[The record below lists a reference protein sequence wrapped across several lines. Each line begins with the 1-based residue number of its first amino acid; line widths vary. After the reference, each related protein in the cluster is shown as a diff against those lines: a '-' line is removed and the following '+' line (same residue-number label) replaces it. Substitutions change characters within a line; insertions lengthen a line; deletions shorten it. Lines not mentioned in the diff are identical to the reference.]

1 MKNQGIYDH
10 GSNGREV
17 ADRAL
22 LRMSLSSTASA
33 GLMDLGDLQNV
44 WNRKDNLSD
53 LDADIARQIKA
64 KYEMNKWLTYLDIE
78 LEDEFMEKYFH
89 NAVKAHRKFFV
100 LIVVIFLA
108 FLGLMFTDV
117 GFNLAYVV
125 IDLFCVFVA
134 ILGYYATTRP
144 NFRDYHLKMM
154 GAIVVTEM
162 AGVGATRFFADMEED
177 LPSYL
182 SPADAR
188 YFHIMEFFAYY
199 CIFMSMRFPFK
210 IACKIFAVV
219 ALMYIVKIACFPIIT
234 YLDMIENILIMAIV
248 VGPIASAGYANEL
261 RYRNQDARRAGILKH
276 TEEVVKEKGITEK
289 LLLNILPNQIAK
301 RLMEGEE
308 VISDGYGQVTVLFAD
323 LVGWTDIARS
333 MSPVDS
339 IQLLGDIVS
348 TFDRIAHIHKVEKI
362 KTIGDAYLVACGLP
376 VAMPAVE
383 SARTMANFALDM
395 MRGVDGLSKQKGV
408 AIQLTLGLHTGPVV
422 AGVIGKTKFLYD
434 LWGDSVNTASRMQS
448 HGEPGRIHTT
458 SEFFGLLE
466 HEYEF
471 EKRAAMEVK
480 GKGIMQTYYLVGRKT
495 SVGGAVGSIQT
506 ANGLVVEEVGAAGT
520 GQETKDE
527 NVVAK
532 YGEAKQIVDG
542 EKDKGE
548 EGDGSQDRKE
558 RKRQRAKE
566 ALMKKTKEV
575 DEMLEKQVQ
584 SKRGILSF
592 VKSEHEEQ
600 FRQNQERLCQD
611 RSEVFL
617 WYIVGIQVFSG
628 PDVLLFDGDAD
639 KIQTYYMVMG
649 PCIGLCIVLGVM
661 CRVLK
666 QQAHKYVYWAVFVL
680 HLSLLVLFGVYR
692 SEGTKAARYCYFFL
706 MIYSI
711 IVFMASQLPYRQTMK
726 LLYGSF
732 FLFVLECI
740 MVNSAIG
747 LDTTSLAMYF
757 FIVLFGQVT
766 AKEIEKHARFEFL
779 LSLLADEE
787 RARVTRQREE
797 SERLLHNILP
807 ESVIT
812 KMREGGGKLI
822 DTYGNASVL
831 FADVVGF
838 TVLSSKLDARSIV
851 TMLNQL
857 FSQFDTLGEQLGM
870 EKIKTIGDAY
880 MAVCGLPYPRPDHAE
895 VAVRMGL
902 GMIKIVQALPDIE
915 GLRVNM
921 RIGVHSG
928 SVVGGLVGLSK
939 MVFDIWGENVNIAS
953 KMESYGSPGRVDV
966 SHVTKELIGEGH
978 GLLFED
984 RSKTVHIGGN
994 EFRLFFVSEDTESAP
1009 MVSSGLPRNDW

>member
-1 MKNQGIYDH
+1 M
-10 GSNGREV
+10 
-17 ADRAL
+17 
-22 LRMSLSSTASA
+22 
-33 GLMDLGDLQNV
+33 GDLSAV
-44 WNRKDNLSD
+44 WNRTEGNEAV
-53 LDADIARQIKA
+53 DAKIAQEITQ
-64 KYEMNKWLTYLDIE
+64 KYAMTKWLTFMDKE
-78 LEDEFMEKYFH
+78 LEDEFMEKYFFGAIKTH
-89 NAVKAHRKFFV
+89 TAFCFVILAIYILFIVYTLIQKTPITVFVMHWALGFGTASFYFIKKLKNFRSIHYGLMIAIAYYNIIGLGIERQFEYSEMHSVYDLQANDSRSLFVVYNFGHVAVFMALRFSFKVAVILSLGFDVVFFLQIIFLENMEPWDFLENFV
-100 LIVVIFLA
+100 SILIVTLA
-108 FLGLMFTDV
+108 
-117 GFNLAYVV
+117 LA
-125 IDLFCVFVA
+125 
-134 ILGYYATTRP
+134 
-144 NFRDYHLKMM
+144 
-154 GAIVVTEM
+154 GA
-162 AGVGATRFFADMEED
+162 
-177 LPSYL
+177 SY
-182 SPADAR
+182 SN
-188 YFHIMEFFAYY
+188 EK
-199 CIFMSMRFPFK
+199 K
-210 IACKIFAVV
+210 IRAQEI
-219 ALMYIVKIACFPIIT
+219 
-234 YLDMIENILIMAIV
+234 
-248 VGPIASAGYANEL
+248 
-261 RYRNQDARRAGILKH
+261 RRAGILKH
-276 TEEVVKEKGITEK
+276 TEEVAKEKLITEK
-289 LLLNILPNQIAK
+289 LLLNILPTQIAR
-301 RLMEGEE
+301 RLMDTDE
-308 VISDGYGQVTVLFAD
+308 VISDSYTSATVLFAD
-323 LVGWTDIARS
+323 LVGWTDISHS
-333 MSPVDS
+333 MEPVEA
-339 IQLLGDIVS
+339 IQLLNEIVS
-348 TFDRIAHIHKVEKI
+348 AFDRLTFMHKLEKI

-520 GQETKDE
+520 GVVTALQNSGSNDE
-527 NVVAK
+527 GA
-532 YGEAKQIVDG
+532 AKQIVDG

-747 LDTTSLAMYF
+747 LDLASLLLYF
-757 FIVLFGQVT
+757 CLILFGQVT